1 MSTLFKGF
9 ERIEEARERLT
20 GASFLAGLYDGKPDF
35 TLLLTPP
42 QPPEEKAAG
51 DAFCQRIET
60 FLRHEVDP
68 EAIERQAKIPDSVI
82 QGLFKLGAFG
92 MKIPKERFAAFH
104 RAAHWR

>member
-51 DAFCQRIET
+51 DAFCQR
-60 FLRHEVDP
+60 VS
-68 EAIERQAKIPDSVI
+68 A
-82 QGLFKLGAFG
+82 
-92 MKIPKERFAAFH
+92 
-104 RAAHWR
+104 